1 MYNHQPMSVPMNVT
15 AANDLGFDLLLEN
28 TEDGYRA
35 GVLQSPAGEA
45 WTSFTLPF
53 QPREQH
59 AFVQQLLADPGKD
72 DRMRADQFLLARKV
86 GGRLFDAL
94 FHGPLLPLWQES
106 WRRAYNDRK
115 TLHLRLR
122 LGDSPELRA
131 LPWEYLYDP
140 TRDEFLAL
148 SVHTPLSRFFERAH
162 QVDPFPVDLP
172 LRVLVVMAGP
182 EGYPPLAIGREWRDL
197 VDTVDYLAANRQ
209 VLFERLPRPTLLDL
223 QRRLRQH
230 QYHIV
235 HFIGFSIYEPQTK
248 DGVLIFEDEM
258 GRGRPVSGQHL
269 GTLLGDHYSLRLALI
284 SARNSARIPGIDPA
298 AHVVEEIVRRGT
310 PAAAFQPTKLLDR
323 PSLAF
328 VHDFY
333 SALAKLGAVDVAM
346 AEARRAVQLEEAGAG
361 WGLPQLVSRVRDG
374 KLFMLRPPPP
384 APAKP
389 RFNLR
394 SVFSP
399 RPKT

>member
-1 MYNHQPMSVPMNVT
+1 MT
-15 AANDLGFDLLLEN
+15 ADLGFDLLLEN

-35 GVLQSPAGEA
+35 NVLQSPAGEA
-45 WTSFTLPF
+45 WASFTLPF
-53 QPREQH
+53 HPREQH
-59 AFVQQLLADPGKD
+59 AFVQQLLSDPGKD

-86 GGRLFDAL
+86 GGRLFDAV
-94 FHGPLLPLWQES
+94 FQRELLALWQES
-106 WRRAYNDRK
+106 WRRAYAERA

-122 LGDSPELRA
+122 LGDTPELRA
-131 LPWEYLYDP
+131 LPWEYLYDA

-148 SVHTPLSRFFERAH
+148 SVHTPLVRFHERAH
-162 QVDPFPVDLP
+162 QVPPFPVDLP

-182 EGYPPLAIGREWRDL
+182 EGYPPLAIGREWREL
-197 VDTVDYLAANRQ
+197 IDTVDYLAANRQ

-230 QYHIV
+230 QYHII
-235 HFIGFSIYEPQTK
+235 HFIGFSIYEPQTRE
-248 DGVLIFEDEM
+248 GVLIFEDEM
-258 GRGRPVSGQHL
+258 GRGRPVNGQHL
-269 GTLLGDHYSLRLALI
+269 GALLGDHYSLRLALV
-284 SARNSARIPGIDPA
+284 SSRNSARIPGIDPA
-298 AHVVEEIVRRGT
+298 AHVVEQIVRRGT

-346 AEARRAVQLEEAGAG
+346 AEARRAMQLEEAGAG

-374 KLFMLRPPPP
+374 KLFILRPAPP

-394 SVFSP
+394 SVFSQK
-399 RPKT
+399 PKQ

>member
-1 MYNHQPMSVPMNVT
+1 MSV
-15 AANDLGFDLLLEN
+15 DLGFDLLLEN

-45 WTSFTLPF
+45 WTSFSLPF
-53 QPREQH
+53 EPREQH
-59 AFVQQLLADPGKD
+59 AFVQQLLADAGKD
-72 DRMRADQFLLARKV
+72 DRLRADQFLLARKV
-86 GGRLFDAL
+86 GGRLFDAA
-94 FHGPLLPLWQES
+94 FHDPLLPLWQES
-106 WRRAYNDRK
+106 WRRAYNERT

-148 SVHTPLSRFFERAH
+148 SVHTPLARYFERAH
-162 QVDPFPVDLP
+162 QVAPFPVDLP

-182 EGYPPLAIGREWRDL
+182 EGYPPLAIGREWRDM

-230 QYHIV
+230 QYHVV
-235 HFIGFSIYEPQTK
+235 HFIGFSIYEPQTRE
-248 DGVLIFEDEM
+248 GVLIFEDEM

-269 GTLLGDHYSLRLALI
+269 GALLGDHYSLRLALV
-284 SARNSARIPGIDPA
+284 SSRNSARIPGIDPA
-298 AHVVEEIVRRGT
+298 AQVVEQIVRRGT

-333 SALAKLGAVDVAM
+333 RALAKLGSVDVAM

>member
-1 MYNHQPMSVPMNVT
+1 MGVPMSVGAT
-15 AANDLGFDLLLEN
+15 SDWGFDLQLEK

-45 WTSFTLPF
+45 WTSFELPF
-53 QPREQH
+53 EPREQH
-59 AFVQQLLADPGKD
+59 AFVQQLLADPGTD
-72 DRMRADQFLLARKV
+72 ERMRADQFLLARKV

-106 WRRAYNDRK
+106 WRRAYTERK

-122 LGDSPELRA
+122 LGDAPELRA

-140 TRDEFLAL
+140 TREEFLAL

-230 QYHIV
+230 QYHVV
-235 HFIGFSIYEPQTK
+235 HFIGFSIYEAQTRE
-248 DGVLIFEDEM
+248 GVLIFEDEM

-333 SALAKLGAVDVAM
+333 SALSKLGAVDVAM

>member
-1 MYNHQPMSVPMNVT
+1 MYNHLPM
-15 AANDLGFDLLLEN
+15 AIDWGFDLLLEHV
-28 TEDGYRA
+28 EDGYHA
-35 GVLQSPAGEA
+35 GVLHSPAGEA
-45 WTSFTLPF
+45 WASFSLPF

-59 AFVQQLLADPGKD
+59 AFVQQLLSDPGKD
-72 DRMRADQFLLARKV
+72 ERMRAEQFLLARKV
-86 GGRLFDAL
+86 GGRLFDAV
-94 FHGPLLPLWQES
+94 FHGPLLALWQES
-106 WRRAYNDRK
+106 WRRAYAERA

-122 LGDSPELRA
+122 LGDEPELRA

-140 TRDEFLAL
+140 TREEFLAL

-162 QVDPFPVDLP
+162 QVAPFAVDLP

-230 QYHIV
+230 QYHVV
-235 HFIGFSIYEPQTK
+235 HFIGFSIYEPQTRE
-248 DGVLIFEDEM
+248 GVLIFEDEM

-269 GTLLGDHYSLRLALI
+269 GALLGDHYSLRLALI
-284 SARNSARIPGIDPA
+284 SSRNSARIPGIDPA
-298 AHVVEEIVRRGT
+298 AHVAEQVVRRGT
-310 PAAAFQPTKLLDR
+310 PAAAYQPTKLLDR

-346 AEARRAVQLEEAGAG
+346 AEARRAVQLEEGGAG

-374 KLFMLRPPPP
+374 NLFILRPPPP
-384 APAKP
+384 IPAKP

-399 RPKT
+399 RPKP